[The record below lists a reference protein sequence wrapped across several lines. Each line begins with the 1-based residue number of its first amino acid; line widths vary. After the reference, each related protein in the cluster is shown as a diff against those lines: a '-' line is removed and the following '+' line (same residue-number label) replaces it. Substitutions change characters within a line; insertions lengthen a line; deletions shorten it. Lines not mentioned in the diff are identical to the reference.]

1 MPVHELQRHLLLGWV
16 MGAEEDVIIL
26 FSPNVIAFWKLSITL
41 ARRRRRAACTDP
53 PQASHDEP
61 QEEIVSSSHSSIE
74 EEIW

>member
-41 ARRRRRAACTDP
+41 ARRRRRAACTC
-53 PQASHDEP
+53 SLVTM
-61 QEEIVSSSHSSIE
+61 I
-74 EEIW
+74 